1 MKSIG
6 PDNSQ
11 ILFFLQSPQKNKK
24 TTKTN
29 KKQKKNPK
37 KLLDF
42 MLTSACHQIYIV
54 SQEN

>member
-42 MLTSACHQIYIV
+42 MLTSACHQIYII